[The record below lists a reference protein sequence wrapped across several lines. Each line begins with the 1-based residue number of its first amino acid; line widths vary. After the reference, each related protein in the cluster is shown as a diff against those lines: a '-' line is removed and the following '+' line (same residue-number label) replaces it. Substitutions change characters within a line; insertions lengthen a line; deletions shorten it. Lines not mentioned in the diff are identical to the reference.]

1 LTKFRE
7 GLYPLTPFTKEE
19 CVEVVRAVEDFASKC
34 KNALGAYLFHAS
46 DEFYLKAGLPIPS
59 EERYEGYPQLENG
72 VGMLASFE
80 ADFRFALEDAPVLS
94 APRHVTVATGKA
106 AYPLLSSLCTLLREK
121 EHSFSAE
128 VVLVEN
134 EFFGPE
140 ITVAGLLT
148 GKDYLASLKGKP
160 LGDALLISRTS
171 LRADGDLFLCG
182 MSKETL
188 SEELGVPVVAV
199 ENDGAA
205 FLHALLGV

>member
-1 LTKFRE
+1 
-7 GLYPLTPFTKEE
+7 
-19 CVEVVRAVEDFASKC
+19 
-34 KNALGAYLFHAS
+34 
-46 DEFYLKAGLPIPS
+46 
-59 EERYEGYPQLENG
+59 
-72 VGMLASFE
+72 
-80 ADFRFALEDAPVLS
+80 
-94 APRHVTVATGKA
+94 VATGKA